1 MLHRPAV
8 FQIDA
13 IESYFFHGVTQGQ
26 QWNGFACPLFS
37 FAEAQRLMVLNN
49 HTDFCG
55 QIVFDA
61 ELDAFLFHE
70 FGVES
75 SERPDVFKAVLI
87 AGQKFYPIGAFSW
100 CWQDVSKD
108 RHAQFSAELVR
119 ELGEIKRLGMN
130 VPDEA
135 FALATKEEAVSEHAI
150 MGVSDAA
157 DLIIQLAAL

>member
-1 MLHRPAV
+1 MPQRPAV

-13 IESYFFHGVTQGQ
+13 IESFFHGITLGQ

-37 FAEAQRLMVLNN
+37 FEEAQRLMALNN

-55 QIVFDA
+55 QIVYSA
-61 ELDAFLFHE
+61 EQDAFLFHE

-75 SERPDVFKAVLI
+75 EERPDVYKAVVI
-87 AGQKFYPIGAFSW
+87 QGQKLYPVGAFSW
-100 CWQDVSKD
+100 CWQDVSD
-108 RHAQFSAELVR
+108 DSYAQFSAQLVR
-119 ELGEIKRLGMN
+119 ELSEMKRLGMN
-130 VPDEA
+130 VPDKA
-135 FALATKEEAVSEHAI
+135 MGLATNEETVAEHAN